1 MHNDFKPL
9 TCGDLNHARFLPILM
24 GDPIIKKQRNDQQS
38 EILSDFIIENTHLLN
53 AITDGVYILNEQWKY
68 IFVNDAA
75 SAFINIPVSKLVGR
89 SILDIFP
96 SFKENI
102 FFKVYR
108 HVMDTGEP
116 AKITDEFMLNDGSK
130 GFFEVS
136 VFKIPLGI
144 MCIARDVTENKKYEK
159 LLENSTNRYKLAT
172 SAGKVCVWDFDQV
185 KGTLFI
191 DPMIFQFL
199 GYDHEEMKANFRA
212 LKEIMHPTD
221 RERVQETMARVQ
233 DGKIYTFQEN
243 VRMFRKSGET
253 AWFCIQGKAL
263 HDEDDHIT
271 RIIGTFMD
279 ITRLVLTEQKL
290 AESEAKFRDA
300 FTHSPLG
307 MAMVATDGSFL
318 SINQRF
324 CELLGYGE
332 QELLQSSFQDI
343 THRDDM
349 TENDSARQELL
360 DGKIDVYT
368 TEKRYVKK
376 DGTILWARLSTTLH
390 RDTDGVGLY
399 FISIIK
405 DITDRKRAE
414 GIVEELERMKAEFLQ
429 RVAHDLKNPLA
440 VLYGY
445 TSFLQD
451 LQRKG
456 IKKDIKPFLEQME
469 ANCNKLKN
477 MIDKILKSSKMEYIA
492 LKPSYEIHDLG
503 MIINECIEN
512 MSSYAASREHEI
524 IVDLGSNLQG
534 KVDKASITDAI
545 NNLLSNAIKY
555 TPVGGHVHVSAFKE
569 EHYITIQIQDNG
581 IGITRDERELLFK
594 KFSKMERENVEL
606 DNEIGGIGLGLFIV
620 KKIVELHGGSVH
632 VESGGRNKGS
642 TFTILLPEDPRNSK

>member
-1 MHNDFKPL
+1 
-9 TCGDLNHARFLPILM
+9 
-24 GDPIIKKQRNDQQS
+24 
-38 EILSDFIIENTHLLN
+38 
-53 AITDGVYILNEQWKY
+53 
-68 IFVNDAA
+68 
-75 SAFINIPVSKLVGR
+75 
-89 SILDIFP
+89 
-96 SFKENI
+96 
-102 FFKVYR
+102 
-108 HVMDTGEP
+108 
-116 AKITDEFMLNDGSK
+116 
-130 GFFEVS
+130 
-136 VFKIPLGI
+136 
-144 MCIARDVTENKKYEK
+144 MCIARNVTENKKYEK

-172 SAGKVCVWDFDQV
+172 SAGKVGVWDFDQV

-191 DPMIFQFL
+191 DPVIFQFL
-199 GYDHEEMKANFRA
+199 GYNHEEIKVNIRD
-212 LKEIMHPTD
+212 LKHIIHPND
-221 RERVQETMARVQ
+221 WERVHETITRVQ
-233 DGKIYTFQEN
+233 DGKIYRFQEN
-243 VRMFRKSGET
+243 VRMYRKNGKT
-253 AWFCIQGKAL
+253 AWFCIQGKPL
-263 HDEDDHIT
+263 HDEDENIT

-290 AESEAKFRDA
+290 VESEAKFRDA

-307 MAMVATDGSFL
+307 MAMVATDGRFL

-324 CELLGYGE
+324 CDLLGYGE

-376 DGTILWARLSTTLH
+376 DGTTLWARLSTTLH
-390 RDTDGVGLY
+390 RDTDGAGLY
-399 FISIIK
+399 FISIIR

-456 IKKDIKPFLEQME
+456 IKKDIKPFLGQME

-477 MIDKILKSSKMEYIA
+477 MIDKILKSSNMEYIA

-534 KVDKASITDAI
+534 KIDKASITDAI

-555 TPVGGHVHVSAFKE
+555 TPVGGHVHVRAFKE
-569 EHYITIQIQDNG
+569 KHYITIKIQDNG
-581 IGITRDERELLFK
+581 IGITQGERELLFK

-606 DNEIGGIGLGLFIV
+606 DNEIGGSGLGLFIV
-620 KKIVELHGGSVH
+620 KKIVDLHGGSVY
-632 VESGGRNKGS
+632 VESEGRNKGS
-642 TFTILLPEDPRNSK
+642 TFTILLPEDPRNIK